1 MSNRLSNHTALIT
14 GGARGIGAAIAK
26 LFVQE
31 GAAVV
36 ITDILET
43 EGELTASA
51 LGEKCMFIHHD
62 VTLAS
67 AWKQA
72 VSLSEARMGPLS
84 VLINNAGVVLN
95 KNIQQT
101 TQEDFERILQINTT
115 GPFLGIENVLPSM
128 LQHRRGSI
136 VNISSIAGLVGFTN
150 CIAYVASKYALRGM
164 TKTAALELA
173 KEGIRVNSI
182 HPGVIR
188 TPMVMNDAMADLV
201 DQVAAGI
208 PMGRIG
214 EPIEIAQL
222 ALYLASDESSYCT
235 GAEFTADGGLTAR

>member
-1 MSNRLSNHTALIT
+1 
-14 GGARGIGAAIAK
+14 
-26 LFVQE
+26 
-31 GAAVV
+31 
-36 ITDILET
+36 
-43 EGELTASA
+43 
-51 LGEKCMFIHHD
+51 MFIHHD

-72 VSLSEARMGPLS
+72 VNLGEAQMGPIS

-101 TQEDFERILQINTT
+101 SLEDFETVLRINTT
-115 GPFLGIENVLPSM
+115 GPFLGIEAVLPSM
-128 LQHRRGSI
+128 LQHRKGSI
-136 VNISSIAGLVGFTN
+136 INISSIAGLVGFTN

-182 HPGVIR
+182 HPGVIK
-188 TPMVMNDAMADLV
+188 TPMIMGNDIADQV
-201 DQVAAGI
+201 DQISAGI

-214 EPIEIAQL
+214 EPIEVAQL

-235 GAEFTADGGLTAR
+235 GSEFTADGGLTAQ

>member
-1 MSNRLSNHTALIT
+1 MSRLSNQTVLVT

-26 LFVQE
+26 LFLQE
-31 GAAVV
+31 GAAVI
-36 ITDILET
+36 ITDILRS
-43 EGELTASA
+43 EGELTAAA
-51 LGEKCMFIHHD
+51 LGKKCMFIHHD

-72 VSLSEARMGPLS
+72 VNLGEAQMGPIS

-101 TQEDFERILQINTT
+101 SLEDFETVLRINTI
-115 GPFLGIENVLPSM
+115 GPFLGIEAVLPSM
-128 LQHRRGSI
+128 LQHRKGSI
-136 VNISSIAGLVGFTN
+136 INISSIAGLVGFTN

-182 HPGVIR
+182 HPGVIK
-188 TPMVMNDAMADLV
+188 TPMIMGNDIADRV
-201 DQVAAGI
+201 DQISAGI

-214 EPIEIAQL
+214 EPVEVAQL

-235 GAEFTADGGLTAR
+235 GSEFTADGGLTAQ

>member
-1 MSNRLSNHTALIT
+1 MGIRLSNHTALVT

-26 LFVQE
+26 LFIQE
-31 GAAVV
+31 GVSV
-36 ITDILET
+36 IITDILRT
-43 EGELTASA
+43 EGELTAAS
-51 LGEKCMFIHHD
+51 LGERCFFIQHD

-67 AWKQA
+67 AWKQT
-72 VSLSEARMGPLS
+72 VSLGEAKMGPIS
-84 VLINNAGVVLN
+84 VLVNNAGVVLN

-101 TQEDFERILQINTT
+101 SQEDFERVLRINTN
-115 GPFLGIENVLPSM
+115 GPFLGIESVLPSM

-136 VNISSIAGLVGFTN
+136 INISSIAGLVGFTN

-188 TPMVMNDAMADLV
+188 TPMVINDAMTDLIDRVTAD
-201 DQVAAGI
+201 I

-235 GAEFTADGGLTAR
+235 GAEFTADGGLTAQ

>member
-1 MSNRLSNHTALIT
+1 
-14 GGARGIGAAIAK
+14 
-26 LFVQE
+26 
-31 GAAVV
+31 
-36 ITDILET
+36 
-43 EGELTASA
+43 
-51 LGEKCMFIHHD
+51 MFIHHD

-72 VSLSEARMGPLS
+72 VNLGETQMGPIS

-101 TQEDFERILQINTT
+101 SLEDFETVLRINTI
-115 GPFLGIENVLPSM
+115 GPFLGIEAVLPSM
-128 LQHRRGSI
+128 LQHRKGSI
-136 VNISSIAGLVGFTN
+136 INISSIAGLVGFTN

-182 HPGVIR
+182 HPGVIK
-188 TPMVMNDAMADLV
+188 TPMIMGNDIADQV
-201 DQVAAGI
+201 DQISAGI

-214 EPIEIAQL
+214 EPVEVAQL

-235 GAEFTADGGLTAR
+235 GSEFTADGGLTAQ

>member
-1 MSNRLSNHTALIT
+1 
-14 GGARGIGAAIAK
+14 
-26 LFVQE
+26 
-31 GAAVV
+31 
-36 ITDILET
+36 
-43 EGELTASA
+43 
-51 LGEKCMFIHHD
+51 MFIHHD

-72 VSLSEARMGPLS
+72 VNLGEAQMGPIS

-101 TQEDFERILQINTT
+101 SLEDFETVLRINTI
-115 GPFLGIENVLPSM
+115 GPFLGIEAVLPSM
-128 LQHRRGSI
+128 LQNRKGSI
-136 VNISSIAGLVGFTN
+136 INISSIAGLVGFTN

-182 HPGVIR
+182 HPGVIK
-188 TPMVMNDAMADLV
+188 TPMIMGNDIADQV
-201 DQVAAGI
+201 DQISAGI

-214 EPIEIAQL
+214 EPVEVAQL

-235 GAEFTADGGLTAR
+235 GSEFTADGGLTAQ

>member
-1 MSNRLSNHTALIT
+1 M
-14 GGARGIGAAIAK
+14 
-26 LFVQE
+26 
-31 GAAVV
+31 
-36 ITDILET
+36 
-43 EGELTASA
+43 
-51 LGEKCMFIHHD
+51 
-62 VTLAS
+62 
-67 AWKQA
+67 
-72 VSLSEARMGPLS
+72 
-84 VLINNAGVVLN
+84 N

-235 GAEFTADGGLTAR
+235 GAEFTADGGLTAQ

>member
-1 MSNRLSNHTALIT
+1 MSRLSNHTALIT

-31 GAAVV
+31 GASVI
-36 ITDILET
+36 ITDILRA
-43 EGELTASA
+43 EGELTAAA
-51 LGEKCMFIHHD
+51 LGSKCLFIHHD

-67 AWKQA
+67 EWKQV
-72 VSLSEARMGPLS
+72 VSVGEAKMGPVS

-101 TQEDFERILQINTT
+101 TQEEFERILRINTT
-115 GPFLGIENVLPSM
+115 GPFLGIEAVLPSM

-188 TPMVMNDAMADLV
+188 TPMVINDDMTDLIDQITAD
-201 DQVAAGI
+201 I

-214 EPIEIAQL
+214 EPVEIAHL
-222 ALYLASDESSYCT
+222 ALYLASDESGYCT
-235 GAEFTADGGLTAR
+235 GAEFTADGGLTAQ

>member
-1 MSNRLSNHTALIT
+1 
-14 GGARGIGAAIAK
+14 
-26 LFVQE
+26 
-31 GAAVV
+31 
-36 ITDILET
+36 
-43 EGELTASA
+43 
-51 LGEKCMFIHHD
+51 MFIHHD

-72 VSLSEARMGPLS
+72 VNLGEAQMGPIS

-101 TQEDFERILQINTT
+101 SLEDFETVLRINTI
-115 GPFLGIENVLPSM
+115 GPFLGIEAVLPSM
-128 LQHRRGSI
+128 LQHRKGSI
-136 VNISSIAGLVGFTN
+136 INISSIAGLVGFTN

-182 HPGVIR
+182 HPGVIK
-188 TPMVMNDAMADLV
+188 TPMIMGNDIADQV
-201 DQVAAGI
+201 DQISAGI

-214 EPIEIAQL
+214 EPVEVAQL

-235 GAEFTADGGLTAR
+235 GSEFTADGGLTAQ